1 MSKLQELRDFVKQQ
15 FEQAD
20 PSDKNAI
27 DTLAKINN
35 SLEDVETEVKAE
47 QDVLVTKNAELM
59 NSYKE
64 LVKHTSFNDKSKV
77 PTDQVGAS
85 TDFQAILDA
94 ALKQNVAK
102 YKK

>member
-1 MSKLQELRDFVKQQ
+1 MSKLQELREFVKTQ

-20 PSDKNAI
+20 PSDKAKL

-35 SLEDVETEVKAE
+35 SLEDVETEIKAE
-47 QDVLVTKNAELM
+47 QDVLINKNAELM
-59 NSYKE
+59 TSYKE
-64 LVKHTSFNDKSKV
+64 LIKHTSFKDSSKI

-85 TDFQAILDA
+85 TDFQARLDA

-102 YKK
+102 YK

>member
-1 MSKLQELRDFVKQQ
+1 MSKLQELREFVKQQ

-59 NSYKE
+59 S
-64 LVKHTSFNDKSKV
+64 S
-77 PTDQVGAS
+77 
-85 TDFQAILDA
+85 
-94 ALKQNVAK
+94 
-102 YKK
+102 

>member
-1 MSKLQELRDFVKQQ
+1 MSKLQELREFVKQQ

-35 SLEDVETEVKAE
+35 SLEDVETEIKAE

-59 NSYKE
+59 
-64 LVKHTSFNDKSKV
+64 
-77 PTDQVGAS
+77 G
-85 TDFQAILDA
+85 
-94 ALKQNVAK
+94 
-102 YKK
+102 

>member
-1 MSKLQELRDFVKQQ
+1 MSKLQELREFVKQQ

-47 QDVLVTKNAELM
+47 QDVLITKNAELM
-59 NSYKE
+59 SSYKE
-64 LVKHTSFNDKSKV
+64 LVKHTSINNKRKV

-102 YKK
+102 YK